1 MSDTEKKA
9 LILLAEGFE
18 EIEALAT
25 SDILK
30 RMGVK
35 VTLAA
40 IGEKMVKSSA
50 GTKVEA
56 DTLLSAIK
64 DPVSFDALIF
74 PGGLPGATNLRD
86 DALTGKI
93 LLEMEKA
100 NKIIAAICASPA
112 AVLGSA
118 KILRGRKITGYP
130 TTESLS
136 TGDEV
141 TLTGDR
147 AFRDGNIVTGKGPGA
162 TFDFAFLTGEAMGIP
177 GETIASVKEK
187 MFIKE

>member
-1 MSDTEKKA
+1 MSDIQKSA

-30 RMGVK
+30 RLGVK
-35 VTLAA
+35 TVLAA
-40 IGEKMVKSSA
+40 VKEKMVTSSA

-56 DTLLSAIK
+56 NTLLSEVK
-64 DPVSFDALIF
+64 DPASFDALIF

-86 DALTGKI
+86 DALTGK
-93 LLEMEKA
+93 LLMEMEKA
-100 NKIIAAICASPA
+100 GKVIAAVCASPA

-136 TGDEV
+136 TGDKV
-141 TLTGDR
+141 TLTGER

-162 TFDFAFLTGEAMGIP
+162 TFDFAFLTAEAMGI
-177 GETIASVKEK
+177 GEETISNVKEK